1 LPDVL
6 RALAVDSGLMPWLAE
21 EGARAEVARNL
32 RIQARAAEQSDRA
45 LLDTDDFMNS
55 MIKTLFTAAEP
66 MADELDDK
74 EDPDGDSLR

>member
-1 LPDVL
+1 
-6 RALAVDSGLMPWLAE
+6 LAVDSGLMPWLAE